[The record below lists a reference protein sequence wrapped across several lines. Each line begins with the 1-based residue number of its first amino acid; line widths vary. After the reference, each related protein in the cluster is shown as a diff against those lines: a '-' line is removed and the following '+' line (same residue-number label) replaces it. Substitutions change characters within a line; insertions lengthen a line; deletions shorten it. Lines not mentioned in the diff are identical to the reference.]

1 MTFRTRTAP
10 RPTRRRARRSD
21 TRRAVYITLTFS
33 LAIVAAISLMGGV
46 FVASYY
52 HDHGA
57 AIASVGGEGISKDQL
72 NDRIAVDYARFARQ
86 RADYQTMRNQGKI
99 TNDEYSAMDSAIT
112 TSEGTVRSDALTELI
127 NEAEL
132 RQYAS
137 KNGISVNDQQVDAQI
152 KTDSTIPDMRHVKI
166 ISVPVKAVAPASAPT
181 QADSDAALATAQGYL
196 KEIQGGK
203 AWDDVFAEAD
213 TLGDSSNSGGGD
225 KGLVTKDNLSV
236 DPDLADAIFNLAKA
250 GDITEVLK
258 GSDGAYRFATVTN
271 IVAAWP
277 DNNWQTALA
286 ATSSGDAY
294 RFVARDEAIKKAVQT
309 KIEATYVSGAT
320 TQSQVREIAISA
332 GFGQVGDGDE
342 IKIKMMVFAPSHNE
356 SAAASIPATDPA
368 WADALSRANAMVAT
382 LRKDPSQFSKMA
394 SDTTVNDDSQSVA
407 SAGDIPWIP
416 GDWFNATSES
426 QQTGLNML
434 SVAKAVFA
442 GGIAPGTIL
451 DPIQEAASGYVVVEV
466 QGRRPAPDQRIANA
480 LFAINGGTPFADEA
494 KIISESSDA
503 ITGGD
508 LGWVSPYMLT
518 SDQQK
523 AIDDTPFGSVSNIVQ
538 SNNYFLYQVT
548 DRQTRVPDAD
558 QQAKLQK
565 VVFGSWLSELQA
577 NALVWKDSATVA
589 ALASPT
595 NPPQ

>member
-33 LAIVAAISLMGGV
+33 LAIAAAISLMGGV

-52 HDHGA
+52 QDHGA
-57 AIASVGGEGISKDQL
+57 AIASVSGEGISKDQL
-72 NDRIAVDYARFARQ
+72 KDRTALDSARFARQ

-99 TNDEYSAMDSAIT
+99 TSDEYSAMDQALT
-112 TSEGTVRSDALTELI
+112 TSEGTVGADALTELV

-137 KNGISVNDQQVDAQI
+137 KNGISVTDQQVDAQI
-152 KTDSTIPDMRHVKI
+152 KTDSTIPEMRHVKI
-166 ISVPVKAVAPASAPT
+166 ISVPVQAVAPAAAPT
-181 QADSDAALATAQGYL
+181 QANSDAALAKAQGYL

-203 AWDDVFAEAD
+203 AWDDVFTEAD
-213 TLGDSSNSGGGD
+213 TQGDSTNSGGGD
-225 KGLVTKDNLSV
+225 KGLVTKDNLTV
-236 DPDLADAIFNLAKA
+236 DPDLADAIFNLSKA
-250 GDITEVLK
+250 GDITEIMK

-271 IVAAWP
+271 IVAAWT

-294 RFVARDEAIKKAVQT
+294 RFQARDAAIKKAIQT
-309 KIEATYVSGAT
+309 AVEAKYVSGPT
-320 TQSQVREIAISA
+320 LQSNVREIAISA

-342 IKIKMMVFAPSHNE
+342 IKLLMMVFAPSHNE
-356 SAAASIPATDPA
+356 SGASSVPATDPA
-368 WADALSRANAMVAT
+368 WADALSRANAAVAT
-382 LRKDPSQFSKMA
+382 LRKDPSQFGTMA
-394 SDTTVNDDSQSVA
+394 SNSQINDDSQSA
-407 SAGDIPWIP
+407 SVQGDIPWIP
-416 GDWFNATSES
+416 GDWFNATTET

-442 GGIAPGTIL
+442 TGITPGTIL
-451 DPIQEAASGYVVVEV
+451 DPIQETASGYVVVEV

-494 KIISESSDA
+494 KLVSESSDA
-503 ITGGD
+503 MTGGD

-518 SDQQK
+518 AAQQQ
-523 AIDDTPFGSVSNIVQ
+523 AIDETPVGSVTNIVQ

-548 DRQTRVPDAD
+548 DRQTRVADAD
-558 QQAKLQK
+558 QQAKLKK

-577 NALVWKDSATVA
+577 NSLVWKDAATVA
-589 ALASPT
+589 ALASPSVA
-595 NPPQ
+595 Q